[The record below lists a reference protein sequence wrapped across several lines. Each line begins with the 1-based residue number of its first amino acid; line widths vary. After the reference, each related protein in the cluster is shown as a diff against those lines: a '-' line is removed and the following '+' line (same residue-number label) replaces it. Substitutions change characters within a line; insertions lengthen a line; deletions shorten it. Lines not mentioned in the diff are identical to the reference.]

1 MTLSVTRFTLSVAA
15 IALSVSLPA
24 SAEGERTVDSAR
36 VHLSDVSDGFEG
48 EIAGLDLGA
57 APPPGSTRTLPRSE
71 VEAEIRAAGGD
82 TSRLRMP
89 RSLLIRSASRRWSG
103 HELEDMFEP
112 PLSAALP
119 HGVTLRQV
127 KYSHSLVTSPKITVG
142 YAHIPK
148 LPKHEGE
155 LTVTA
160 TVDLRQED
168 AVVARVPVTVVLDI
182 GLEATRPMME
192 KGSRVSV
199 VIDHGGARVSAV
211 ALSMSDADLGDIIL
225 FRVTS
230 TQRVL
235 RGRVASSDTADVVE
249 Q

>member
-1 MTLSVTRFTLSVAA
+1 MSIAA
-15 IALSVSLPA
+15 VLLSVSLPA
-24 SAEGERTVDSAR
+24 SAEGERTVEGAR
-36 VHLSDVSDGFEG
+36 VHLRDVSDGFEG
-48 EIAGLDLGA
+48 EIAELDLGA
-57 APPPGSTRTLPRSE
+57 APPPGNTRTLPRAE
-71 VEAEIRAAGGD
+71 VEAQIRAAGGD
-82 TSRLRMP
+82 SAKLRMP
-89 RSLLIRSASRRWSG
+89 RSLLIRSASRRWSAQ
-103 HELEDMFEP
+103 EIEDMFEP
-112 PLSAALP
+112 PLTAALP
-119 HGVTLRQV
+119 RGVTLRQV

-142 YAHIPK
+142 DARIPK
-148 LPKHEGE
+148 LPKHAGE

-168 AVVARVPVTVVLDI
+168 AVVARIPVTVVVDI

-192 KGSRVSV
+192 KGARVTV

-211 ALSMSDADLGDIIL
+211 ALSMSNADLGEVIL